1 MCVQTAEQRALR
13 LEPCKAALCPI
24 EYEIVFFFNG
34 SPVPKRYPFL
44 IEMLHKAIL
53 SHKATLGFPLV
64 EFQLAD
70 M

>member
-1 MCVQTAEQRALR
+1 MCVQAAEQRALR
-13 LEPCKAALCPI
+13 LERCKAALCPI
-24 EYEIVFFFNG
+24 EYEIVLFFQG
-34 SPVPKRYPFL
+34 LACPKAIPFL